1 MLGYKGKHFNT
12 VVQEQKATLFADIT
26 FLYFVG
32 NMEDNAIKLLLN
44 DGNDMLSKFHLYS
57 SVLPYFSNTF
67 TTVVICKSP

>member
-32 NMEDNAIKLLLN
+32 NMEDKAIKLLLN
-44 DGNDMLSKFHLYS
+44 DGNDMPLKFHLYS
-57 SVLPYFSNTF
+57 SILPYFSNTF
-67 TTVVICKSP
+67 ITVVICKSL